1 MQMKTKT
8 ILLLV
13 LATILIPPVLAGD
26 GIVTITIDRG
36 AVSGLVKAGLPR
48 INQITVPALG
58 EIRLMLIPPDQ
69 VLFEGGAI
77 VARIGYY
84 LAPSGLEGVLIT
96 KYAPAVNPD
105 GSISLRARSVVPEG
119 KYAVPVDLAP
129 FLPEVRLP
137 EQFRWITGDPGTR
150 AVAMTAGLHAIEV
163 QKEQL
168 VIRLDLT
175 SKTFKKAASNP

>member
-1 MQMKTKT
+1 MKMITVL
-8 ILLLV
+8 ILFTTMLLV
-13 LATILIPPVLAGD
+13 SPVRASD
-26 GIVTITIDRG
+26 GMVTVTIDRG

-48 INQITVPALG
+48 INQITLPALG

-69 VLFEGGAI
+69 VRFENGAI

-84 LAPSGLEGVLIT
+84 LAPSGLEGTLIT
-96 KYAPAVNPD
+96 KYGPVANKD
-105 GSISLRARSVVPEG
+105 GTISLRAKSVVPEG

-137 EQFRWITGDPGTR
+137 EQFRWISGDPKVQ
-150 AVAMTAGLHAIEV
+150 AVDMTADLDAIEV
-163 QKEQL
+163 LAEQL

-175 SKTFKKAASNP
+175 SRSFKKAASNP

>member
-1 MQMKTKT
+1 MTTVLVM
-8 ILLLV
+8 ISALLLV
-13 LATILIPPVLAGD
+13 SPAPAG
-26 GIVTITIDRG
+26 GGQVTVTIDRG

-58 EIRLMLIPPDQ
+58 EIRLMLIPPDEVQ
-69 VLFEGGAI
+69 FQGGAI

-84 LAPSGLEGVLIT
+84 LAPSGLEGALIT
-96 KYAPAVNPD
+96 KYAPVANQD

-119 KYAVPVDLAP
+119 RYAVPVDLAP

-137 EQFRWITGDPGTR
+137 EQFRWITGDPKTQ
-150 AVAMTAGLHAIEV
+150 AVDMTAGLDAIEV
-163 QKEQL
+163 HKEQL

-175 SKTFKKAASNP
+175 STTFKKVASSP